1 MLPNMLHRIQSIS
14 LKWKLLIPFLLFSF
28 LGTASLVYMGL
39 NSQQELIKK
48 EEKNGL
54 RWFYQLFLDKVAQKG
69 KQALSMATIL
79 AENPKIQELLADGN
93 REALMAYTHPLYTQL
108 EKEFGIAQF
117 HFHIPP
123 GKSFLRVHS
132 PKGSGE
138 MMAYRKGVMDALK
151 GSLGIAGLEWGLSG
165 LGIRG
170 IAPIYRGD
178 ALVGSVEI
186 GFPFGRSFLES
197 LKTTWGPDFTVF
209 EHRGGDFCPIL
220 ATTMKKD
227 RPFCFR
233 QNAFEHSLEQAF
245 IQVAPPNDP
254 HRSVFM
260 GPVRDYQGE
269 NVAVVEI
276 DMNRS
281 NIVKRLARTRDLMVL
296 VGIIGICI
304 SFVFVYVVAG
314 IFIQPIKEMV
324 TNAREIAEGKRDR
337 RITPGPEDEIGVL
350 AHALNTMLGALQ
362 QREKQIEG
370 YARTLEKRVEERTAD
385 LVLSEE
391 KYRTLVDNL
400 PLVVY
405 RLLADGTTEFINPY
419 FTSKLGFSADE
430 VVGNKRFWQE
440 QIWGYEPEKSKQI
453 LEKLV
458 KEKQGFRVE
467 RMVKAKSGRRLTFI
481 DHAIPVLDDAGRF
494 KWIEGIMVDI
504 TELKR
509 LQEKA
514 LRTEEMRVLGE
525 ISSRFAHEMRNP
537 LATAGGFARRVRDS
551 LQEDDRNR
559 KLLSIIVEEVARLEK
574 ILKVILSSIEP
585 ITLSVT
591 RVNFNGLVQDALAP
605 LKKQILAKN
614 IVLEESLSP
623 DAETL
628 LADGG
633 LLKKA
638 FDNLLKH
645 AVVHIPCGERLFV
658 STRADA
664 EHLILTVQHKGNGL
678 CREDLNQFFYPH
690 ITGKAESTILELP
703 LSKIIIHRHGGK
715 ADVHRE
721 GEDIVLWVEL
731 PYAPPQGVEGYS
743 TDTEYQKGPS

>member
-1 MLPNMLHRIQSIS
+1 MLNMLHKIQSIS

-28 LGTASLVYMGL
+28 LGTTSLVYMGL
-39 NSQQELIKK
+39 SSQQELIKK
-48 EEKNGL
+48 EEKNEL
-54 RWFYQLFLDKVAQKG
+54 RWFYHLFIDKVTQKG

-79 AENPKIQELLADGN
+79 AENPKIQELLAERD
-93 REALMAYTHPLYTQL
+93 REALMAYILPLYRQL
-108 EKEFGIAQF
+108 KKEFGIRQF

-123 GKSFLRVHS
+123 GKSFLRVHA
-132 PKGSGE
+132 PQRSGE
-138 MMAYRKGVMDALK
+138 MISYRRGVMDVLK
-151 GSLGIAGLEWGLSG
+151 GRQGIQGLEWGLTG

-170 IAPIYRGD
+170 IVPIF
-178 ALVGSVEI
+178 AQETLVGSIEI
-186 GFPFGRSFLES
+186 GFPFGKSFLQA
-197 LKTTWGPDFTVF
+197 LKATWGPDFTVF

-220 ATTMKKD
+220 ATTMEKE

-233 QNAFEHSLEQAF
+233 QNAFERSLEQAV
-245 IQVAPPNDP
+245 IEIAPPTDS

-260 GPVRDYQGE
+260 GPVKDYQGE

-276 DMNRS
+276 DMDRS
-281 NIVKRLARTRDLMVL
+281 SIVKRLAKTRDLMVL

-304 SFVFVYVVAG
+304 SFIFVWFVAG
-314 IFIQPIKEMV
+314 AFIRPIKEMV
-324 TNAREIAEGKRDR
+324 SNAREIAEGKRER

-362 QREKQIEG
+362 LREKQIED
-370 YARTLEKRVEERTAD
+370 YAKTLEKRVQERTAD

-405 RLLADGTTEFINPY
+405 RLLGDGTTEFVNPY
-419 FTSKLGFSADE
+419 FTSKLGFSPDE

-440 QIWGYEPEKSKQI
+440 QIWGYEPKKSEQV
-453 LEKLV
+453 LERLV
-458 KEKQGFRVE
+458 KEKQGFRAE
-467 RMVKAKSGRRLTFI
+467 RGVKDKWGHRLTFI
-481 DHAIPVLDDAGRF
+481 DHAIPVLDDAGEF

-537 LATAGGFARRVRDS
+537 LATAGGFARRLRDS
-551 LQEDDRNR
+551 LREDAQHR
-559 KLLSIIVEEVARLEK
+559 KLLSIIVEEVARMEK
-574 ILKVILSSIEP
+574 ILKIILSSIEP
-585 ITLSVT
+585 FTLSIS
-591 RVNFNGLVQDALAP
+591 RVNFNELVQGALEP
-605 LKKQILAKN
+605 LKKQILAKD
-614 IVLEESLSP
+614 IILEESLSP
-623 DAETL
+623 AAGSL
-628 LADGG
+628 HADGG
-633 LLKKA
+633 LLHKA

-645 AVVHIPCGERLFV
+645 AVVSIPHGERLFV

-664 EHLILTVQHKGNGL
+664 EHLVLIVRHKGDGL
-678 CREDLNQFFYPH
+678 SQEDVDQFFYPH

-703 LSKIIIHRHGGK
+703 LSKIIIHRHGGT
-715 ADVHRE
+715 AMVYQE
-721 GEDIVLWVEL
+721 GEDIVLTVEL
-731 PYAPPQGVEGYS
+731 PYAPPAGMEDLS
-743 TDTEYQKGPS
+743 LDTEYEEVNS

>member
-1 MLPNMLHRIQSIS
+1 MLNMLHKIQSIS

-28 LGTASLVYMGL
+28 LGTTSLVYMGL
-39 NSQQELIKK
+39 SSQQELIKK
-48 EEKNGL
+48 EEKNQL
-54 RWFYQLFLDKVAQKG
+54 RWFYHLFIDKVTQKG

-79 AENPKIQELLADGN
+79 AENPKIQELLAERDG
-93 REALMAYTHPLYTQL
+93 EALMAYTLPLYRQL
-108 EKEFGIAQF
+108 KKEFGIRQF

-123 GKSFLRVHS
+123 GKSFLRVHA
-132 PKGSGE
+132 PQRLGE
-138 MMAYRKGVMDALK
+138 MISYRRGVMDALK
-151 GSLGIAGLEWGLSG
+151 HSQGIQGLEWGLTG

-170 IAPIYRGD
+170 IVPIFAQD
-178 ALVGSVEI
+178 TLVGSIEI
-186 GFPFGRSFLES
+186 GFPFGKSFLKA
-197 LKTTWGPDFTVF
+197 LKATWGPDFTVF

-220 ATTMKKD
+220 ATTMEKE

-233 QNAFEHSLEQAF
+233 QNAFERSLEQAV
-245 IQVAPPNDP
+245 IEIAPPKDS

-260 GPVRDYQGE
+260 GPVKDYQGE

-276 DMNRS
+276 DMDRS
-281 NIVKRLARTRDLMVL
+281 SIVKRLAKTRDLMVL

-304 SFVFVYVVAG
+304 SFIFVWFVAG
-314 IFIQPIKEMV
+314 AFIRPIKEMV
-324 TNAREIAEGKRDR
+324 SNAREIAEGKRER

-362 QREKQIEG
+362 LREKQIED
-370 YARTLEKRVEERTAD
+370 YAKTLEKRVQERTAD

-405 RLLADGTTEFINPY
+405 RLLGDGTTEFVNPY
-419 FTSKLGFSADE
+419 FTSKLGFSPDE

-440 QIWGYEPEKSKQI
+440 QIWGYEPKKSEQV
-453 LEKLV
+453 LERLV

-467 RMVKAKSGRRLTFI
+467 RGVKDKWGHRLTFI
-481 DHAIPVLDDAGRF
+481 DHAIPVLDDAGEF

-537 LATAGGFARRVRDS
+537 LATAGGFARRLRDS
-551 LQEDDRNR
+551 LTEDAQHR

-574 ILKVILSSIEP
+574 ILKIILSSIEP
-585 ITLSVT
+585 FTLSIS
-591 RVNFNGLVQDALAP
+591 RVNFNELVQGALEP
-605 LKKQILAKN
+605 LKKQILAKD
-614 IVLEESLSP
+614 IILEESLSP
-623 DAETL
+623 AAGSL
-628 LADGG
+628 HADGG
-633 LLKKA
+633 LLHKA

-645 AVVHIPCGERLFV
+645 AVVSIPHGERLFV

-664 EHLILTVQHKGNGL
+664 EHLVLIVRHKGDGL
-678 CREDLNQFFYPH
+678 SQEDVDQFFYPH

-703 LSKIIIHRHGGK
+703 LSKIIIHRHGGTAK
-715 ADVHRE
+715 VSQE
-721 GEDIVLWVEL
+721 GEDIVLTVEL
-731 PYAPPQGVEGYS
+731 PYAPPPGMEDLS
-743 TDTEYQKGPS
+743 LDTEYEEANS

>member
-1 MLPNMLHRIQSIS
+1 MFNMIQKIQSIS

-28 LGTASLVYMGL
+28 LGTTCLVYMGL
-39 NSQQELIKK
+39 SSQHELIKK
-48 EEKNGL
+48 EEKNQL
-54 RWFYQLFLDKVAQKG
+54 RWFYHLFIDKVTLKG

-79 AENPKIQELLADGN
+79 AENPKIQELLAERD
-93 REALMAYTHPLYTQL
+93 REALMAYTLPLHRQL
-108 EKEFGIAQF
+108 KKEFGIRQF

-132 PKGSGE
+132 PQRLGE
-138 MMAYRKGVMDALK
+138 MISYRRGVMDALK
-151 GSLGIAGLEWGLSG
+151 DRQSIQGLEWGVTG

-170 IAPIYRGD
+170 IVPIFAQD
-178 ALVGSVEI
+178 TLVGSIEI
-186 GFPFGRSFLES
+186 GFPFGKSFLKA
-197 LKTTWGPDFTVF
+197 LKAVWGPDFTVF

-220 ATTMKKD
+220 ATTMEKE

-233 QNAFEHSLEQAF
+233 QNAFERSLEQAV
-245 IQVAPPNDP
+245 IEIAPPKDP

-276 DMNRS
+276 DMDRS
-281 NIVKRLARTRDLMVL
+281 SIVKRLAKTRDLMVL

-314 IFIQPIKEMV
+314 AFIRPIKEMV
-324 TNAREIAEGKRDR
+324 SNAREIAEGKRER

-362 QREKQIEG
+362 LREKQIED
-370 YARTLEKRVEERTAD
+370 YAKTLEKRVQERTAD

-405 RLLADGTTEFINPY
+405 RLLEDGTTEFLNPY
-419 FTSKLGFSADE
+419 FTSKLGFSPDE

-440 QIWGYEPEKSKQI
+440 QIWGYEPKKSEQV
-453 LEKLV
+453 LQKLV
-458 KEKQGFRVE
+458 KKKKGFRVE
-467 RMVKAKSGRRLTFI
+467 RVVKDKWGHRLTFI
-481 DHAIPVLDDAGRF
+481 DHAIPVLDDAGEV

-537 LATAGGFARRVRDS
+537 LATAGGFARRLRDS
-551 LQEDDRNR
+551 LTEDAQHR
-559 KLLSIIVEEVARLEK
+559 KLLSIIVEEVARMEK
-574 ILKVILSSIEP
+574 ILKIILSSIEP
-585 ITLSVT
+585 FTLSIS
-591 RVNFNGLVQDALAP
+591 RVNFNELVQGALEP

-614 IVLEESLSP
+614 IILEESLSP
-623 DAETL
+623 AAGSL
-628 LADGG
+628 HADGG
-633 LLKKA
+633 LLHKA

-645 AVVHIPCGERLFV
+645 AVVSIPYGERLFV

-664 EHLILTVQHKGNGL
+664 EHLVLIVRHKGEGL
-678 CREDLNQFFYPH
+678 SQEDLDQFFYPH
-690 ITGKAESTILELP
+690 ITGKPESTILELP
-703 LSKIIIHRHGGK
+703 LSKIIIHRHGG
-715 ADVHRE
+715 AALVYPD
-721 GEDIVLWVEL
+721 GEDIVLKVEL
-731 PYAPPQGVEGYS
+731 PYAPPPGMEDLPM
-743 TDTEYQKGPS
+743 DTEYKEATS